1 MANDDWKYKE
11 LPKAAGETAPAVWN
25 PKENKWEVYTGST
38 NVVEL
43 ENKLETIEEQQKQIL
58 ERLDGTFNT
67 QVTGSNVEYPS
78 DYPDSKAN
86 ERLEAIEQTQESIIS
101 ALQTTNENLKSVID
115 DGRIQSDAVLKG
127 SNVDFKNTKIENN
140 DVIGNGESE
149 SFAVFSSDGLL
160 ARVSNFYFRISAPEN
175 ATTGKH
181 RIIIGIGGTL
191 THNRIIEKSA
201 NFDQS
206 LSVTVTDEEVLNA
219 ILSGLYMDSE
229 DNYLRVYYQNNTDVD
244 QENSRITSVKSVE
257 GVAIV

>member
-1 MANDDWKYKE
+1 MANEWESKQ
-11 LPKAAGETAPAVWN
+11 LPRSADGVGPAYWNREETDCVLY
-25 PKENKWEVYTGST
+25 EGDT
-38 NVVEL
+38 NIVAEL
-43 ENKLETIEEQQKQIL
+43 ESTKETQTEIL
-58 ERLDGTFNT
+58 KRVDDPLDTRLT
-67 QVTGSNVEYPS
+67 
-78 DYPDSKAN
+78 
-86 ERLEAIEQTQESIIS
+86 
-101 ALQTTNENLKSVID
+101 
-115 DGRIQSDAVLKG
+115 G

-160 ARVSNFYFRISAPEN
+160 AKVSNFYFRISAPEN
-175 ATTGKH
+175 AKTGKH

-191 THNRIIEKSA
+191 NHNRIIEKSA

-257 GVAIV
+257 GVAIVRV